1 MLTER
6 HMRCLE
12 RAWSQR
18 EVKVN
23 KKFMR
28 RRRYLNVRKA
38 ELEEAVDGVE
48 GTISRIRDAMFDDLG
63 VLLHVREDTG
73 ECRAR
78 AQARRAVESAKYA
91 SASSSVGS
99 FRNAAAAA

>member
-1 MLTER
+1 MK
-6 HMRCLE
+6 
-12 RAWSQR
+12 A
-18 EVKVN
+18 N

-28 RRRYLNVRKA
+28 RRRYLTVRKA
-38 ELEEAVDGVE
+38 ELEEAEEGVE
-48 GTISRIRDAMFDDLG
+48 GTIGRIRDAMFDDLG

-91 SASSSVGS
+91 SASSSVGN
-99 FRNAAAAA
+99 FRNAAAPA